1 MIISFMKKEYLF
13 NAIAI
18 FISIVGSFGV
28 ERLIEYRKEQ
38 NEIKILETN
47 LLHELEQ
54 NYYSL
59 LSLRGVLNS
68 VIDVSDTIT
77 ANWNSISSIKVKIFH
92 SNSLYDKNERIELIL
107 SNSYGLTPRN
117 MYLNSLI
124 NSGLILNIKSS
135 AIRNQIESVNL
146 LVSGNYLQS
155 NEVIE
160 NNIKDWFVKYSK
172 KEESLN
178 NELIFDKHKDFE
190 LYQFLT
196 LRRRNEVYKLSAV
209 NGNIKFLEEIINEIK
224 ANGLF

>member
-1 MIISFMKKEYLF
+1 MKKEYLF

-59 LSLRGVLNS
+59 LSLRGTLNS
-68 VIDVSDTIT
+68 VVDVSDSIIT
-77 ANWNSISSIKVKIFH
+77 NWNSISSIKVKIFH

-107 SNSYGLTPRN
+107 SNSYGLTSRN

-124 NSGLILNIKSS
+124 NSGLILKIKSS

-160 NNIKDWFVKYSK
+160 NNIKDWFIKYSK

-178 NELIFDKHKDFE
+178 YELLFDKYKDFE

-196 LRRRNEVYKLSAV
+196 LRRRNEVYKLSGV

>member
-1 MIISFMKKEYLF
+1 MKKEYLF

-54 NYYSL
+54 NFYSL
-59 LSLRGVLNS
+59 LSLRGTLNS
-68 VIDVSDTIT
+68 VIEVSDSVT
-77 ANWNSISSIKVKIFH
+77 ASWNNISSIKVKMFH
-92 SNSLYDKNERIELIL
+92 SENLYDVNERIEYIL
-107 SNSYGLTPRN
+107 SNSYGLTPKN

-124 NSGLILNIKSS
+124 NSGLILKIKSS
-135 AIRNQIESVNL
+135 AVRNQIESVNL
-146 LVSGNYLQS
+146 LVSGDYLQS

-160 NNIKDWFVKYSK
+160 NNIKDWFIKYSK

-178 NELIFDKHKDFE
+178 NELIFNKYKDFE

-196 LRRRNEVYKLSAV
+196 IRRRNEVYKLSGV

>member
-1 MIISFMKKEYLF
+1 MKKEYLF

-18 FISIVGSFGV
+18 FISIIGSFGV
-28 ERLIEYRKEQ
+28 ERLIEYRKVQ
-38 NEIKILETN
+38 NEIEILETN
-47 LLHELEQ
+47 LLDELEQ

-59 LSLRGVLNS
+59 LSLRGTLNS
-68 VIDVSDTIT
+68 VIEVSDSIT
-77 ANWNSISSIKVKIFH
+77 SNWENINSAEVKAIH
-92 SNSLYDKNERIELIL
+92 SNTLYDITERIEYIL
-107 SNSYGLTPRN
+107 SSSYGLTPRN

-124 NSGLILNIKSS
+124 NSGLILKIKNSTL
-135 AIRNQIESVNL
+135 RNQIESVNL
-146 LVSGNYLQS
+146 LVSGGYMKS

-160 NNIKDWFVKYSK
+160 NNIKDWFIKYSK

-178 NELIFDKHKDFE
+178 NDLIFNKYKDFE

-196 LRRRNEVYKLSAV
+196 LRRRNAVYKLSGV

>member
-1 MIISFMKKEYLF
+1 MKKEYLF

-59 LSLRGVLNS
+59 LSLRGTLNS
-68 VIDVSDTIT
+68 VIDVSDSIT

-92 SNSLYDKNERIELIL
+92 SNNLYDKNERIELIL

-124 NSGLILNIKSS
+124 NSGLILKIKSS
-135 AIRNQIESVNL
+135 TIRNEIESVNL

-160 NNIKDWFVKYSK
+160 NNIKDWFIKYSK

-178 NELIFDKHKDFE
+178 NELIFNKYKDFE

-196 LRRRNEVYKLSAV
+196 LRRRNEVYKLSRV

>member
-1 MIISFMKKEYLF
+1 MKKEYLF

-54 NYYSL
+54 NFYSL
-59 LSLRGVLNS
+59 LSLRGTLNS
-68 VIDVSDTIT
+68 VIEVSDSVT
-77 ANWNSISSIKVKIFH
+77 ASWNNISSIKVKMFH
-92 SNSLYDKNERIELIL
+92 SENLYDVNERIEYIL
-107 SNSYGLTPRN
+107 SNSYGLTPKN

-124 NSGLILNIKSS
+124 NSGLILKIKSS
-135 AIRNQIESVNL
+135 AVRNQIESVNL
-146 LVSGNYLQS
+146 LVSGDYLQS

-160 NNIKDWFVKYSK
+160 NNIKDWFIKYSK

-178 NELIFDKHKDFE
+178 NDLIFNKYKDFE

-196 LRRRNEVYKLSAV
+196 LRRRNEVYKLSGV
-209 NGNIKFLEEIINEIK
+209 NRNFKFLEEIINEIK
-224 ANGLF
+224 SNGLF

>member
-1 MIISFMKKEYLF
+1 MKKEYLF

-47 LLHELEQ
+47 LLHELKQ

-68 VIDVSDTIT
+68 VIDVSDSIT

-107 SNSYGLTPRN
+107 SNSFGLTPRN
-117 MYLNSLI
+117 MYLKSLI
-124 NSGLILNIKSS
+124 NSGLILKIKSS

-196 LRRRNEVYKLSAV
+196 LRRRNEVYKLSVV
-209 NGNIKFLEEIINEIK
+209 NGKIKFLEKIINEIK

>member
-1 MIISFMKKEYLF
+1 MKKEYLF
-13 NAIAI
+13 NALAI

-54 NYYSL
+54 NFYSL
-59 LSLRGVLNS
+59 LSLRGALNS
-68 VIDVSDTIT
+68 VIEVSDSVT
-77 ANWNSISSIKVKIFH
+77 ANWNNISSIKVKMFH
-92 SNSLYDKNERIELIL
+92 SDNLYDVNERIEYIL
-107 SNSYGLTPRN
+107 SNSYGLTPKN

-124 NSGLILNIKSS
+124 NSGLILKIKSS

-160 NNIKDWFVKYSK
+160 NNIKDWFIKYSK

-178 NELIFDKHKDFE
+178 YELLFDKYKDFE

-196 LRRRNEVYKLSAV
+196 LRRRNEVYKLSGV
-209 NGNIKFLEEIINEIK
+209 NRNIKFLEEIINEIK

>member
-1 MIISFMKKEYLF
+1 MKKEYLF

-18 FISIVGSFGV
+18 FISIIGSFGV

-38 NEIKILETN
+38 NEIEILETN
-47 LLHELEQ
+47 LLDELEQ

-59 LSLRGVLNS
+59 LSLRGTLNS
-68 VIDVSDTIT
+68 VIEVSDSIT
-77 ANWNSISSIKVKIFH
+77 SNWENINSAEVKAIH
-92 SNSLYDKNERIELIL
+92 SNTLYDITERIEYIL
-107 SNSYGLTPRN
+107 SSSYGLTPRN

-124 NSGLILNIKSS
+124 NSGLILKIKNSTL
-135 AIRNQIESVNL
+135 RNQIESVNL
-146 LVSGNYLQS
+146 LVSGRYMKS

-160 NNIKDWFVKYSK
+160 NNIKDWFIKYSK

-178 NELIFDKHKDFE
+178 NDLIFNKYKDFE

-196 LRRRNEVYKLSAV
+196 IRRRNEVYKLIGV
-209 NGNIKFLEEIINEIK
+209 NGNIKFLDEIINEIK

>member
-1 MIISFMKKEYLF
+1 MKKEYLF
-13 NAIAI
+13 NALAI

-54 NYYSL
+54 NFYSL
-59 LSLRGVLNS
+59 LSLRGTLNS
-68 VIDVSDTIT
+68 VIEVSDSVT
-77 ANWNSISSIKVKIFH
+77 ANWNNISSIKVKMFH
-92 SNSLYDKNERIELIL
+92 SENLYDVNERIEYIL
-107 SNSYGLTPRN
+107 SNSYGLTPKN

-124 NSGLILNIKSS
+124 NSGLILKIKSS
-135 AIRNQIESVNL
+135 AVRNQIESVNL
-146 LVSGNYLQS
+146 LVSGDYLQS

-160 NNIKDWFVKYSK
+160 NNIKDWFIKYSK

-178 NELIFDKHKDFE
+178 NDLIFNKYKDFE

-196 LRRRNEVYKLSAV
+196 LRRRNEVYKLSGV
-209 NGNIKFLEEIINEIK
+209 NRNFKFLEGIINEIK
-224 ANGLF
+224 SNGLF